1 MAEIFDYLNKYQ
13 DQPPKV
19 IKLRV
24 QNYFGLSQEETEEVY
39 NQWKDTY
46 MKPNIKLE
54 RDKRKNDK
62 KM

>member
-24 QNYFGLSQEETEEVY
+24 KSYFGLSQEETEEVY
-39 NQWKDTY
+39 NQWKATY
-46 MKPNIKLE
+46 MKPKIKLG

-62 KM
+62 QM